1 MDTIDVTLP
10 DALKSFVDEQVARR
24 GYRDASEFLQSL
36 LEAERRRQ
44 IGREVEVM
52 LQEVVDGPFE
62 DWTET
67 DVADIR
73 RAGRRVI
80 EKRKSR

>member
-1 MDTIDVTLP
+1 MSTIDVTLP

-44 IGREVEVM
+44 IGGEVEA
-52 LQEVVDGPFE
+52 LLHEVVDGPFE
-62 DWTET
+62 DWTEA
-67 DVADIR
+67 DVEDIH

-80 EKRKSR
+80 EKRTGR